1 MSKSTEWS
9 KFASPM
15 DESLLL
21 SCVKHSC
28 VQGPV
33 VMDWVFCDGN
43 VSLINTQ
50 YQYPYLN
57 TRYIKIHL
65 TALQC
70 NCLGSALILSY
81 GNVKPSSY
89 HGVHEAA
96 SDLSKEYSFLM
107 GEEQVHNQV
116 LVHLSTVA
124 FF

>member
-1 MSKSTEWS
+1 
-9 KFASPM
+9 
-15 DESLLL
+15 
-21 SCVKHSC
+21 
-28 VQGPV
+28 
-33 VMDWVFCDGN
+33 MDWVFCDGN

-81 GNVKPSSY
+81 GNVRPSSY

-107 GEEQVHNQV
+107 GEEHVHTKFLFICLQ
-116 LVHLSTVA
+116 LHFLKLSVGIILDYGQHES
-124 FF
+124 FFKSFLFKLI